1 MADFQSEQEAA
12 DIAQQEI
19 KKRLTR
25 LQTEYEKLSK
35 AELDAEKHQRT
46 MDIMG
51 AVFSF
56 LGSAASVAADVA
68 GKSGS
73 TESSTE
79 DKEKLDTAQKE
90 ANAAKDRL
98 ESLKKEKEEVVKALE
113 TADND
118 EKGKA
123 SGLTSVLRI
132 LKLRKQKSRL
142 TKNQVRLRA
151 LVQLYMVFLHKLPS
165 SHRRK
170 AAYRKTAARD

>member
-1 MADFQSEQEAA
+1 
-12 DIAQQEI
+12 
-19 KKRLTR
+19 
-25 LQTEYEKLSK
+25 
-35 AELDAEKHQRT
+35 

-98 ESLKKEKEEVVKALE
+98 ESLKI
-113 TADND
+113 
-118 EKGKA
+118 G
-123 SGLTSVLRI
+123 
-132 LKLRKQKSRL
+132 
-142 TKNQVRLRA
+142 RA
-151 LVQLYMVFLHKLPS
+151 HV
-165 SHRRK
+165 
-170 AAYRKTAARD
+170 